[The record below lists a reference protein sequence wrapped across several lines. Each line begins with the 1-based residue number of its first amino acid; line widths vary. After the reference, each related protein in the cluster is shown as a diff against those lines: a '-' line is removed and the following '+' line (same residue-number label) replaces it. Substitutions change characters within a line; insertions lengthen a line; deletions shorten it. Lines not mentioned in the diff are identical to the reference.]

1 MNLVSVLHERA
12 RRHPDRAALIDRKGG
27 RDRTLTFSELS
38 ERIESGAALLRDLG
52 LRPGQTVML
61 FQPVSLELYE
71 ILLSSLHAGIRVML
85 VDPSNGFRF
94 VNACCRRLAPDALFG
109 PRRVIGL
116 SWAVSGLRRIPLKL
130 SSSGWMPSA
139 VCWQPARQS
148 SPMEAV
154 EADAPALITF
164 TSGSTGVPKAA
175 VRSHRFLLT
184 QHRVLAESLSLIEGE
199 VDLITLPVFVLAN
212 LASGL
217 TSVLADTDLRKP
229 GKADAPAILRQCQAH
244 QVTRCSA
251 SPAFFEALLK
261 SQSLPDFRKAF
272 TGGAPVFP
280 DLLTRLSE
288 ALPSAE
294 ISAVF
299 GSTEVEPIAHL
310 VASDYSDELLE
321 LTAKGRGLCTG
332 KIVDSLELAILQDQS
347 GTQLASLTESGFAQ
361 RRLSSPEIG
370 EIVVSG
376 DHVLKGYLDGIGDE
390 ETKIHVGR
398 RIWHR
403 TGDIGWIDSESR
415 LWLLGRGSAKLPE
428 SPSSPDGTTEPLV
441 YPFAIE
447 SALRLVLPAHRT
459 AALGWNGKRVLVCEH
474 GLSDEETKLLKQK
487 SKEFGIE
494 SVLVLKKLPLDRR
507 HNAKIDYPALR
518 RKLCARFG
526 APASDH

>member
-12 RRHPDRAALIDRKGG
+12 RRHPHRTALIDRKCG

-38 ERIESGAALLRDLG
+38 QRIESGAALLRDLG

-71 ILLSSLHAGIRVML
+71 ILLSALHAGIRVML
-85 VDPSNGFRF
+85 VDPSNGFQF

-109 PRRVIGL
+109 PRLVLGL
-116 SWAVSGLRRIPLKL
+116 SWVVSGLRRIPLKL
-130 SSSGWMPSA
+130 SSNGWMPLA
-139 VCWQPARQS
+139 VNWQPTHQS
-148 SPMEAV
+148 SPMETV

-184 QHRVLAESLSLIEGE
+184 QHRVLADSLSLIEGE

-217 TSVLADTDLRKP
+217 TSVLADTDLRRP
-229 GKADAPAILRQCQAH
+229 GKANAPAILRQCQAH

-261 SQSLPDFRKAF
+261 ESQPLPAFRKVF

-280 DLLTRLSE
+280 DLLTRLTE

-299 GSTEVEPIAHL
+299 GSTEAEPIAHL
-310 VASDYSDELLE
+310 EACDYSDELLD

-332 KIVDSLELAILQDQS
+332 RIVDSLELAILQDHS
-347 GTQLASLTESGFAQ
+347 GTPLASLSESEFAQ

-376 DHVLKGYLDGIGDE
+376 DHVLKGYLDGVGDE

-398 RIWHR
+398 CIWHR
-403 TGDIGWIDSESR
+403 TGDIGCIEAESR
-415 LWLLGRGSAKLPE
+415 LWLLGRGSAKLPD
-428 SPSSPDGTTEPLV
+428 SPSSSNGPTEPLV

-447 SALRLVLPAHRT
+447 SALRLILPGHRT
-459 AALGWNGKRVLVCEH
+459 AALGWNGKRTLVCEH
-474 GLSDEETKLLKQK
+474 GLSAEEADLLNQ
-487 SKEFGIE
+487 
-494 SVLVLKKLPLDRR
+494 R
-507 HNAKIDYPALR
+507 A
-518 RKLCARFG
+518 
-526 APASDH
+526 